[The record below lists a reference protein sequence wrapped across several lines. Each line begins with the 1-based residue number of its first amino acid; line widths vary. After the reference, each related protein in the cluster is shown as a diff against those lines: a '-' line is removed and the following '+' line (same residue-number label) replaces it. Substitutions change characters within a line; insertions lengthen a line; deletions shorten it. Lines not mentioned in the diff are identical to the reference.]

1 MSEYAAEDGHR
12 TGGERPGL
20 KYRKVADG
28 IIDAIKS
35 GVLKEG
41 TRLLPE
47 REAAR
52 RSGYSIGT
60 IRHAYEYVCD
70 QKLAYTEHG
79 SGTFVGQPG
88 QTPVPPTPE
97 EQAAQAREDEAGL

>member
-1 MSEYAAEDGHR
+1 MSEYAAKDGHR

-35 GVLKEG
+35 GALKDG

-47 REAAR
+47 REAAA
-52 RSGYSIGT
+52 RSGYSYGT
-60 IRHAYEYVCD
+60 IRHAYQFVCD

-88 QTPVPPTPE
+88 SAPLPTPE
-97 EQAAQAREDEAGL
+97 EKAAQAEEDEAGL